1 MVKYY
6 CYTRIHKCCFKPV
19 YYMYVRVRFT
29 RSYRFS
35 DSVTL
40 FIYLFIYLF
49 IIYLQG
55 LNHLLESRTF
65 TFVMSSLT
73 QNKMTTEFYEVSS

>member
-1 MVKYY
+1 MPFPEFLK
-6 CYTRIHKCCFKPV
+6 
-19 YYMYVRVRFT
+19 ML
-29 RSYRFS
+29 
-35 DSVTL
+35 SV
-40 FIYLFIYLF
+40 FIFIYLF

-73 QNKMTTEFYEVSS
+73 QNKMTTEFYEVST

>member
-1 MVKYY
+1 MLECVL
-6 CYTRIHKCCFKPV
+6 CVHPEFKILLL
-19 YYMYVRVRFT
+19 FC
-29 RSYRFS
+29 
-35 DSVTL
+35 L
-40 FIYLFIYLF
+40 FIYVYIYLFTYLF